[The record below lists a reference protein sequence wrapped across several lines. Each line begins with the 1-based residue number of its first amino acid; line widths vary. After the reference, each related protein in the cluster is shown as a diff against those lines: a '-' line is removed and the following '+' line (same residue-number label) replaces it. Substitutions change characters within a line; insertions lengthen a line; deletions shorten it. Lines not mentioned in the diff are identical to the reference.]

1 MVLLGV
7 SLHKNPIG
15 ERCGRKGGEN
25 TALFFTSQSNYWG
38 QPASWEAGFGAWM
51 RRELQALS
59 PPPSALGQV
68 DRKKNEV
75 YHPKNMSSLCVSES
89 PLPEGGVATA
99 GIDGKHQASISP
111 PKPGSLGARQYLG
124 IWGVTHCLPEL
135 GGFAG

>member
-1 MVLLGV
+1 
-7 SLHKNPIG
+7 
-15 ERCGRKGGEN
+15 
-25 TALFFTSQSNYWG
+25 
-38 QPASWEAGFGAWM
+38 M

-99 GIDGKHQASISP
+99 GIDGSTRQASVP
-111 PKPGSLGARQYLG
+111 PNQAVWGLGN
-124 IWGVTHCLPEL
+124 T
-135 GGFAG
+135 